1 MRTEHIIL
9 EKPPAAEMIEE
20 SEKTTHLEEKNKYSI

>member
-20 SEKTTHLEEKNKYSI
+20 SEKTTHNRRKK